1 VTLRNNF
8 TQFHVTIQSK
18 SSHIKTPE
26 ILLFIHLFLAVKK
39 KKKQIKKPM
48 KVLKGL
54 MGYKRERTK

>member
-1 VTLRNNF
+1 
-8 TQFHVTIQSK
+8 
-18 SSHIKTPE
+18 
-26 ILLFIHLFLAVKK
+26 LAVKK